1 MKQFHIVNKFFTVG
15 GSSKILDMDKN
26 PVYFVK
32 GKVFSITKK
41 KLLRD
46 LNKNLL
52 YIVRNKFWHLFLKS
66 AFIYDDKKEL
76 IMKIKRKISLS
87 SKFNVEADD
96 GQYEINGN
104 IIGWDYEILK
114 DGVKVASVSRQFDW
128 TDHFILTVEKDE
140 FAPLAIAMVIAIDN
154 ITDREKGQKS

>member
-41 KLLRD
+41 KILRD
-46 LNKNLL
+46 LNKNKLFL
-52 YIVRNKFWHLFLKS
+52 IRNKFWHLFLKS
-66 AFIYDDKKEL
+66 AFIYNADKDQ
-76 IMKIKRKISLS
+76 IMKIKRKISLR

-104 IIGWDYEILK
+104 VFGWDYEILK
-114 DGVKVASVSRQFDW
+114 DGVKVANVSRQFDW
-128 TDHFILTVEKDE
+128 TDHFVLTVEEDE

-154 ITDREKGQKS
+154 ITDREKGQNS